1 MPRLIEPAT
10 ARLLLRQWRPS
21 DRALFAQLNADPRV
35 MEFFPSTLTREQ
47 SDAQADR
54 FESFISEHGWGL
66 WAVELKTD
74 GSFVGFV
81 GLSIPAAQLPFSPC
95 IEIGWRLA
103 FDYWGQGFATEAGE
117 KALRVGFELLDLKE
131 IVSFTAVINR
141 RSRAV
146 MERLRM
152 TQSASFEHPS
162 VPAGSPLREHCL
174 YRARQ
179 AAHDT

>member
-10 ARLLLRQWRPS
+10 ARLHLRQWRSS
-21 DRALFAQLNADPRV
+21 DREPFAQLNADPRV

-47 SDAQADR
+47 SDALADR
-54 FESFISEHGWGL
+54 CESFINDHGWGL
-66 WAVELKTD
+66 WAVELKTED
-74 GSFVGFV
+74 SFIGFV
-81 GLSIPAAQLPFSPC
+81 GLNIPAAQLPFSPC
-95 IEIGWRLA
+95 VEIGWRLA
-103 FDYWGQGFATEAGE
+103 FDYWGHGFATEAAE
-117 KALRVGFELLDLKE
+117 KALRVGFEVIELRE

-152 TQSASFEHPS
+152 TQSAGFEHPN
-162 VPAGSPLREHCL
+162 VPVGNALREHCL

-179 AAHDT
+179 NTNG